1 MTSEEKILA
10 WHFLKD
16 DRKLRFFPYTEVTPG
31 SIVTAT
37 GELMMCNNGCHAS
50 IEPLDALKYAPGPIV
65 CRVEVFGEILKGSDK
80 LCARHRNV
88 LWMADATN
96 ALQEFACCCVEQAL
110 FREHKAGRDTDQ
122 RSWIMID
129 AKRGWLRGEVSDEE
143 LHAAWVEARAGR
155 KAIDTRAANDNWPA
169 EARSAAWNA
178 AHAATRLA
186 TSALDMWWYIAWV
199 ISYEL
204 IENVQ
209 LVETMWGLS
218 TCGRLEAQQ
227 IIWEEQNTK
236 LKELLQ
242 NLKEV

>member
-80 LCARHRNV
+80 LCARHRKV

-96 ALQEFACCCVEQAL
+96 ALHEFACCCVEQAL

-129 AKRGWLRGEVSDEE
+129 VHRRWLRGEVSDDEE
-143 LHAAWVEARAGR
+143 YSAWNDARAGR
-155 KAIDTRAANDNWPA
+155 KAIETRAVNDNMSA
-169 EARSAAWNA
+169 EARSAAWTA
-178 AHAATRLA
+178 AHAAARLTTAA
-186 TSALDMWWYIAWV
+186 TGMWYMAQT

-204 IENVQ
+204 IMC
-209 LVETMWGLS
+209 VEPIKIAG
-218 TCGRLEAQQ
+218 GILEARRMV
-227 IIWEEQNTK
+227 WEEQNTK

-242 NLKEV
+242 NLNGEYC